1 MKITGGSPDGSSE
14 EEDLSKTNFNPT
26 NITIRAG
33 EEGKT
38 TMELRTAKGVRKNY
52 WYPNPSEKIKVD
64 FAQDK
69 ENCTYKVEKGEL
81 PGQYS
86 IKVSCT
92 KANDANSFTVTVDG
106 KKIDQ
111 KITLIV
117 ISNRAYYLEVV
128 DVEKFKVSSDKY
140 TWKVNPSN
148 DDVIDFTFKLKDK
161 YLNYIKTSVIGKNEI
176 TIESE
181 KYGSSNLYY
190 KIEWNGNKITY
201 LFTDNITEPITK
213 HVWNIV
219 CLESNKKYSFI
230 YTKVPGAVDVS
241 KSYWTIDK
249 TAYIIKETS
258 TVLVTSYNYN
268 SNTNDFKLKYNYIY
282 KEIGK
287 YKVSVT
293 YDKKQIG
300 EKKDVTVS
308 YQTVDLKTSK
318 LYYDIGDNKENLML
332 TTVQTNIDNL
342 KYTPFYK
349 FYLYTA
355 DGEKI
360 TLFDKSKKVT
370 CFMTIGDN
378 SWELNV
384 DMNKGDYIHFS
395 YKDGDP
401 VFNKLPFGLY
411 SLDVTYDGE
420 LIKYPIFLLG
430 EKDVS
435 PSSSYD

>member
-1 MKITGGSPDGSSE
+1 
-14 EEDLSKTNFNPT
+14 
-26 NITIRAG
+26 
-33 EEGKT
+33 
-38 TMELRTAKGVRKNY
+38 MELRTAKGVRKNY

-92 KANDANSFTVTVDG
+92 KANDANGFTVTVDG

-117 ISNRAYYLEVV
+117 LSNRAYYLEVV

-176 TIESE
+176 TIDSE
-181 KYGSSNLYY
+181 KYGANNLYY

-230 YTKVPGAVDVS
+230 YTRVPGAVDVS

-258 TVLVTSYNYN
+258 TVLVTLVDKLGVLIGTQAGRLDKEKDKVSVVTNKDKDLLYVYN
-268 SNTNDFKLKYNYIY
+268 SNTNDFKLKYNYDY

-308 YQTVDLKTSK
+308 YQKVDLKTSK
-318 LYYDIGDNKENLML
+318 LFYDIGDNKENFM
-332 TTVQTNIDNL
+332 QTKQISKIKNIL
-342 KYTPFYK
+342 LSISSIYILPMV
-349 FYLYTA
+349 
-355 DGEKI
+355 
-360 TLFDKSKKVT
+360 KK
-370 CFMTIGDN
+370 
-378 SWELNV
+378 
-384 DMNKGDYIHFS
+384 
-395 YKDGDP
+395 
-401 VFNKLPFGLY
+401 
-411 SLDVTYDGE
+411 
-420 LIKYPIFLLG
+420 
-430 EKDVS
+430 
-435 PSSSYD
+435 